1 MKIVVLIVR
10 LLLGLVF
17 FVFGLNAFLQFL
29 KGPIPGGLAG
39 QFLQALFQSH
49 YGLAIGAVQAVGGAL
64 LLINRYVPLA
74 LTILGPVIVNILL
87 YHLLLNHEGIGGA
100 LIVAVFWFAL
110 FFHYCQYFSGIF
122 TAKASSASLQGTLAG
137 LRGPQALIAE
147 LAAGRRLQKKNS
159 AACDVAGRP
168 RESGAP
174 ITLHRA
180 SASSYT
186 DLDAMLLVHRSQ

>member
-39 QFLQALFQSH
+39 QFLQALFQSR
-49 YGLAIGAVQAVGGAL
+49 YVLAIGAVQAVGGVL

-87 YHLLLNHEGIGGA
+87 YHLLLNHEGHRGRADRGGV
-100 LIVAVFWFAL
+100 LVCVVL
-110 FFHYCQYFSGIF
+110 PLRQYFSGIF
-122 TAKASSASLQGTLAG
+122 TAKASS
-137 LRGPQALIAE
+137 
-147 LAAGRRLQKKNS
+147 
-159 AACDVAGRP
+159 
-168 RESGAP
+168 
-174 ITLHRA
+174 
-180 SASSYT
+180 SS
-186 DLDAMLLVHRSQ
+186 

>member
-1 MKIVVLIVR
+1 MKIVVLIAR

-17 FVFGLNAFLQFL
+17 FVFGVNAFLQFL
-29 KGPIPGGLAG
+29 KSPIPRGLAG

-87 YHLLLNHEGIGGA
+87 YHLLLNHEGIGDA

-110 FFHYCQYFSGIF
+110 FLHYRRYFSEIF
-122 TAKASSASLQGTLAG
+122 TAKASSAS
-137 LRGPQALIAE
+137 
-147 LAAGRRLQKKNS
+147 
-159 AACDVAGRP
+159 
-168 RESGAP
+168 
-174 ITLHRA
+174 
-180 SASSYT
+180 
-186 DLDAMLLVHRSQ
+186 

>member
-1 MKIVVLIVR
+1 MLR
-10 LLLGLVF
+10 CGQSA
-17 FVFGLNAFLQFL
+17 FVFCANAFLHFL

-39 QFLQALFQSH
+39 QFLQSLFQSH

-110 FFHYCQYFSGIF
+110 FLHYRRYFSGIF
-122 TAKASSASLQGTLAG
+122 TS
-137 LRGPQALIAE
+137 
-147 LAAGRRLQKKNS
+147 N
-159 AACDVAGRP
+159 
-168 RESGAP
+168 
-174 ITLHRA
+174 
-180 SASSYT
+180 
-186 DLDAMLLVHRSQ
+186 

>member
-1 MKIVVLIVR
+1 MLIVR

-87 YHLLLNHEGIGGA
+87 YHWLLNHEELGDA
-100 LIVAVFWFAL
+100 LTAAVFWFVL
-110 FFHYCQYFSGIF
+110 FFHYRQHFFMDLYSKGFVCVV
-122 TAKASSASLQGTLAG
+122 TA
-137 LRGPQALIAE
+137 
-147 LAAGRRLQKKNS
+147 N
-159 AACDVAGRP
+159 ACGFART
-168 RESGAP
+168 SGAD
-174 ITLHRA
+174 H
-180 SASSYT
+180 
-186 DLDAMLLVHRSQ
+186 